1 MFKLRAGA
9 TQLDADAQIQRQKR
23 IVESARVGWPPP
35 MSGGHFCT
43 REGCYTAERWRL
55 PRQWMVGQ
63 GGGFTLLTHQLTR
76 SDVGWNPPQAI
87 VLSPRGATLGNAN
100 GLVSVGETTQRKKS
114 VMWLGLN
121 ATLQYGKVVA
131 ADGAAGDWGAGD
143 WGAGEASNA
152 PFDPSDAVTFA
163 ADWGPI
169 LKNFQAVPRLEPAV
183 WPVTF
188 EQCLVA
194 MEMDGRIYS
203 EGDGAFVLCGHESPA
218 AENQV
223 TYWMGRQPAL
233 RHVIRTEGWREGGET
248 GDPPPVVWRIE
259 GNLVDGRG
267 GLDHATVNGVAPL
280 AQWHRLLELLTNSTD
295 AASAASAG
303 SSAARWALQFHQY
316 GVYALPCGQLLPWN
330 ELDGDG

>member
-1 MFKLRAGA
+1 
-9 TQLDADAQIQRQKR
+9 
-23 IVESARVGWPPP
+23 
-35 MSGGHFCT
+35 
-43 REGCYTAERWRL
+43 
-55 PRQWMVGQ
+55 
-63 GGGFTLLTHQLTR
+63 
-76 SDVGWNPPQAI
+76 
-87 VLSPRGATLGNAN
+87 
-100 GLVSVGETTQRKKS
+100 
-114 VMWLGLN
+114 MWLGLN

-131 ADGAAGDWGAGD
+131 PDGAAFD
-143 WGAGEASNA
+143 WGAGEGSNA
-152 PFDPSDAVTFA
+152 RFDPSDAATFA

-169 LKNFQAVPRLEPAV
+169 LKNFQAIPRLEPDV

-218 AENQV
+218 AENQM

-233 RHVIRTEGWREGGET
+233 RHVVGTEGWREGGAT

-280 AQWHRLLELLTNSTD
+280 PQWHRLLELLTNSTD
-295 AASAASAG
+295 AAVTSP
-303 SSAARWALQFHQY
+303 SAARWALQFHQY
-316 GVYALPCGQLLPWN
+316 GVYALPCGRLLPWN
-330 ELDGDG
+330 ALDGDG